1 MAKRYELSDAQW
13 VRIAELLPGKRGDRG
28 RIAKDNGWST
38 ASCGCCVRAHA
49 GATFRTGMVKW
60 KSVHKRFTRWAKV
73 GVWERVFTVIGK
85 DRRNEYLMLNT
96 SLVRAH

>member
-38 ASCGCCVRAHA
+38 ASCGCAF
-49 GATFRTGMVKW
+49 GRTL
-60 KSVHKRFTRWAKV
+60 
-73 GVWERVFTVIGK
+73 ERPSGP
-85 DRRNEYLMLNT
+85 
-96 SLVRAH
+96 AW